1 MKRSAAVVVGLGLG
15 LVVAIPAS
23 AGSTIQAKEV
33 RVFQQSGVEFTADVA
48 YRCDPSSDAKWIDL
62 VIHDGQTGA
71 NGHGE
76 ANYPTCDGAEHVLR
90 IPGDTTDG
98 GLFNRGDQATVRVW
112 MRDSHVN
119 PVPGADS
126 TETITLH

>member
-1 MKRSAAVVVGLGLG
+1 MKRRAGAVVGVGLS
-15 LVVAIPAS
+15 LVLANAAF
-23 AGSTIQAKEV
+23 AGNTINVKNV
-33 RVFQQSGVEFTADVA
+33 RVFQQSGVEFSADVA

-62 VIHDGQTGA
+62 LVHDARTEA

-76 ANYPTCDGAEHVLR
+76 ANYPTCDGAEHVVR
-90 IPGDTTDG
+90 IPGDTTG
-98 GLFNRGDQATVRVW
+98 EGTFNTGDQATVRLW

-126 TETITLH
+126 TQTITLH